1 MRNQSLQTF
10 LALRYLRGAEGHSE
24 GRRFLRLV
32 IRIAVGG
39 VAVGVATLILSLA
52 IVRGFSQEITRKI
65 VGFGAQIQ
73 IESLRDAPLSDAESY
88 ASIAAAQPGV
98 VSTEHVVLEFVL
110 LRTGDKRVEGAA
122 IWGTEQLP
130 AYVALTMGTQDAT
143 LSPDDVYIGASLART
158 LRVEPG
164 DRITLFSI
172 PPDGMRGRPRVGQFT
187 VAGMYESS
195 LADFDDLYLFTEL
208 NRARQLVGYEA
219 DEATRIDVRVEEG
232 QDYERIAA
240 ELDEELPF
248 PAMAR
253 PISEVYRSL
262 FAWVRLQQSII
273 PLVLSIIV
281 LVAAVNVIGTLLM
294 VILEKRSDI
303 GVLMG
308 MGARGRDMT
317 ATFTRVGLGIGI
329 AGSVLGAAIALVFA
343 LLQIEY
349 GIIPLPPEAYYMK
362 EAPIALS
369 LLDFALVPLLTCALC
384 TGAAFVPARYASKID
399 PIRAIH
405 LQH

>member
-1 MRNQSLQTF
+1 MSNQSLQTF
-10 LALRYLRGAEGHSE
+10 LALRYLRGAEGRSE

-32 IRIAVGG
+32 VRIAVGG
-39 VAVGVATLILSLA
+39 VAVGVATLILSLS
-52 IVRGFSQEITRKI
+52 IVRGFSNEITRKI

-73 IESLRDAPLSDAESY
+73 IESLRDAPLSDAP
-88 ASIAAAQPGV
+88 SIAGIASKQPGV
-98 VSTEHVVLEFVL
+98 ASTAHVVQEFVL
-110 LRTGDKRVEGAA
+110 LRTTDKRVEGAA
-122 IWGTEQLP
+122 IWGTERLP
-130 AYVALTMGTQDAT
+130 AYVALTMGTPDAA
-143 LSPDDVYIGASLART
+143 LSPGDVFIGASLART
-158 LRVEPG
+158 LRISTG
-164 DRITLFSI
+164 DSITLFSV
-172 PPDGMRGRPRVGQFT
+172 PSDGMHGMPRVGQFT
-187 VAGMYESS
+187 VAGLYESS

-208 NRARQLVGYEA
+208 NRARKLVGYSA

-232 QDYERIAA
+232 RDYELVAA
-240 ELDEELPF
+240 QLEEQLPF

-253 PISEVYRSL
+253 PISEVYRGL

-317 ATFTRVGLGIGI
+317 ATFTRVGLGIGA
-329 AGSVLGAAIALVFA
+329 AGSLLGAAVAVVLA
-343 LLQIEY
+343 LLQMQY
-349 GIIPLPPEAYYMK
+349 GLIPLPPEAYYMK

-369 LLDFALVPLLTCALC
+369 VLDFTLVPLLTCILC
-384 TGAAFVPARYASKID
+384 TAAAFVPARYASRID

>member
-1 MRNQSLQTF
+1 LQTF
-10 LALRYLRGAEGHSE
+10 LALRYLRGAEGRSE

-32 IRIAVGG
+32 VRIAVGG

-52 IVRGFSQEITRKI
+52 IVRGFSEEITRKI

-73 IESLRDAPLSDAESY
+73 IESLRDAPLAEARSY
-88 ASIAAAQPGV
+88 EVLAEQQAGV
-98 VSTEHVVLEFVL
+98 VGTAQIVLEFVL
-110 LRTGDKRVEGAA
+110 LRTGDKRIEGAA
-122 IWGTEQLP
+122 IWGTDELP
-130 AYVALTMGTQDAT
+130 GYVALTAGTSRTA
-143 LSPDDVYIGASLART
+143 LSPDEVYMGASLAHSMQ
-158 LRVEPG
+158 VEPG
-164 DRITLFSI
+164 DRITLFSV
-172 PPDGMRGRPRVGQFT
+172 PSDGMQGRPRVGQFT
-187 VAGMYESS
+187 VAGLYESS
-195 LADFDDLYLFTEL
+195 LADFDDLYLFTEID
-208 NRARQLVGYEA
+208 RARQLVGYA
-219 DEATRIDVRVEEG
+219 PDAASRIDVRVEEG
-232 QDYERIAA
+232 EDYDRIATV
-240 ELDEELPF
+240 LDDLLPF

-317 ATFTRVGLGIGI
+317 ATFTRVGLGIGL
-329 AGSVLGAAIALVFA
+329 AGSTIGGTIALVFA
-343 LLQIEY
+343 LIQMEY
-349 GIIPLPPEAYYMK
+349 GIIPLPAEAYYMK

-369 LLDFALVPLLTCALC
+369 LLDFALVPLLTCILC
-384 TGAAFVPARYASKID
+384 TGAAFVPARYASSID

>member
-1 MRNQSLQTF
+1 MAKQSLQTF
-10 LALRYLRGAEGHSE
+10 LAWRYLRGAEGRSE

-32 IRIAVGG
+32 IRIAIGG

-73 IESLRDAPLSDAESY
+73 IESLRDAPLSDAETY
-88 ASIAAAQPGV
+88 VRIAQAQPGV
-98 VSTEHVVLEFVL
+98 VSTAHVVQEFVL

-122 IWGTEQLP
+122 IWGTERLP
-130 AYVALTMGTQDAT
+130 PYVVLTMETESSN
-143 LSPDDVYIGASLART
+143 LSRDDVFMGASLARK
-158 LRVEPG
+158 LQLVPG
-164 DRITLFSI
+164 DTVTLFSV
-172 PPDGMRGRPRVGQFT
+172 PPDGMRGMPRVAQFT
-187 VAGMYESS
+187 IAGVYESS
-195 LADFDDLYLFTEL
+195 LADFDELYLFTEIG
-208 NRARQLVGYEA
+208 RARQLVGYEE
-219 DEATRIDVRVEEG
+219 DQATRIDVRVKEG
-232 QDYERIAA
+232 EDYERIASL
-240 ELDEELPF
+240 LDEELPF

-273 PLVLSIIV
+273 PLVISIIV

-294 VILEKRSDI
+294 VILEKRADI

-308 MGARGRDMT
+308 MGARGSDMT
-317 ATFTRVGLGIGI
+317 ATFTRVGLGIGLT
-329 AGSVLGAAIALVFA
+329 GSILGAVIAMVFA
-343 LLQIEY
+343 LIQIQY

-369 LLDFALVPLLTCALC
+369 LLDFALVPLVTCVLC
-384 TGAAFVPARYASKID
+384 TGAAFVPARYASRID